1 MAFLGE
7 SMLFS
12 SITFLYYFL
21 PITLACYFLA
31 PKKYRNLVLF
41 FFSLIFYGWGEPKY
55 LIWMMLSIGMGYL
68 FGCLLGRTKSSSHRK
83 TLMVTAVLFYLGLLG
98 YFKLQV
104 TLPVGISFYTFQIL
118 SYVIDVYR
126 QEVAVQKN
134 FVALGTYVTMFPQL
148 VAGPIVRYSDIEK
161 QLREREVTKTS
172 IWHGVQRF
180 SVGVAKKVLLAN
192 CFGELCAIYKGS
204 SEISVL
210 YVWMYAIAFTLQ
222 IYFDFSGYSD
232 MAIGLGEMMGFHFM
246 ENFNYPYISKTV
258 TEFWRRWHISLGTW
272 FRDYVYIPL
281 GGNRRGL
288 KRQLV
293 NIFLVWCLTGIWHGA
308 EWNFLLWGM
317 FYAVLLMFE
326 KCVGIRKG
334 SHLYTMFAVLIGFV
348 LFDAASVKEAFNTIA
363 NLFGI
368 GGIPLVNAE
377 SLYYLKSYLPY
388 LLIGGAAATPLLK
401 KVSVNFGVVIVLLLL
416 ATASLIG
423 GSFNPFLY
431 FRF

>member
-7 SMLFS
+7 GMLFS
-12 SITFLYYFL
+12 SITFIYYFL

-31 PKKYRNLVLF
+31 PPKYRNLVLF
-41 FFSLIFYGWGEPKY
+41 FFSLIFYGWSEPKN
-55 LIWMMLSIGMGYL
+55 LIWMMLSIGVGYL
-68 FGCLLGRTKSSSHRK
+68 FGCMLGRTKSTCYRK
-83 TLMVTAVLFYLGLLG
+83 RILAAAVLFYLGFLG
-98 YFKLQV
+98 YFKLQAV
-104 TLPVGISFYTFQIL
+104 FPVGISFYTFQVL

-126 QEVAVQKN
+126 KETKIQKN
-134 FVALGTYVTMFPQL
+134 FITLGTYVTMFPQL

-161 QLREREVTKTS
+161 QLQERKVTKAS
-172 IWHGVQRF
+172 IWYGMQRF
-180 SVGVAKKVLLAN
+180 SVGLAKKVLLAN
-192 CFGELCAIYKGS
+192 RFGELCAIYKGS

-232 MAIGLGEMMGFHFM
+232 MAIGLGEMMGFHLM
-246 ENFNYPYISKTV
+246 ENFNYPYISKTI

-281 GGNRRGL
+281 GGNRKGL
-288 KRQLV
+288 KRQLI
-293 NIFLVWCLTGIWHGA
+293 NIFIVWCLTGIWHGTT
-308 EWNFLLWGM
+308 WNFLIWGI
-317 FYAVLLMFE
+317 FYAVLLMIE
-326 KCVGIRKG
+326 KYIGIHKG
-334 SHLYTMFAVLIGFV
+334 SHLYTMLLVLIGFV
-348 LFDAASVKEAFNTIA
+348 IFDASSLKEAFNTIG

-368 GGIPLVNAE
+368 GRIPLINAE
-377 SLYYLKSYLPY
+377 SLYYFKSYFPY
-388 LLIGGAAATPLLK
+388 FLIGGIAATPLLK
-401 KVSVNFGVVIVLLLL
+401 KVKVNLGIVIILLLL